1 MDWSEV
7 RLRNIRFSFE
17 LMLTPVILDL
27 DEAKQ
32 HQGEILQRCAALIDE
47 GKLKI
52 EVNRQ
57 FGLNDAAAAQR
68 YLEEQHPAGKLV
80 LIIEE

>member
-32 HQGEILQRCAALIDE
+32 HQGEILRRCAAFIDE

-52 EVNRQ
+52 AVSKQ
-57 FGLNDAAAAQR
+57 FRLSDAAAAQQ
-68 YLEEQHPAGKLV
+68 YLEKEHPAGKLV